1 MAVQLP
7 LCMQWSMAT
16 TDAPIIGWRLSA
28 ILPIIGIGQLIR
40 WYQPIVIYRINK
52 GKGKGKRGFV

>member
-1 MAVQLP
+1 
-7 LCMQWSMAT
+7 MQWSMAT
-16 TDAPIIGWRLSA
+16 TDAPITGWRLSA